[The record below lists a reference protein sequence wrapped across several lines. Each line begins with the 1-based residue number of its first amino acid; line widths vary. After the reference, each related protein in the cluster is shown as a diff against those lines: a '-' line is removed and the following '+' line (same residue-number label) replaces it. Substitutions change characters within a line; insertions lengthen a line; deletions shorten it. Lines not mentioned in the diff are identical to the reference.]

1 MSDFNLNASVRN
13 DLGKGASR
21 RLRRANEQVPAIIY
35 GGEQA
40 PQAIAVDKTAFYKAI
55 EDEAFFS
62 SVINLTVDG
71 KAQQVVVRD
80 LQRHPYKALLT
91 HADFMRVD
99 ATHELTLS
107 VPLHVIGEDS
117 SKAIKDQ
124 DGELHILA
132 SEVEISCLPKDL
144 PEYLEVDISNIELGT
159 TLHLSDL
166 TVPAG
171 VTLVALTHGEDHDNA
186 LVSVTKAKVR
196 AEAAEEGEEAAGEE
210 AKGEEPKGEGD
221 TE

>member
-1 MSDFNLNASVRN
+1 MSDYTLNASVRN

-21 RLRRANEQVPAIIY
+21 RLRRANAQVPAIIY

-40 PQAIAVDKTAFYKAI
+40 PQPIAVDKTSFYKAL

-62 SVINLTVDG
+62 SIINLQVDG

-80 LQRHPYKALLT
+80 LQRHPFKPLVT
-91 HADFMRVD
+91 HADFLRVD
-99 ATHELTLS
+99 ATHELTLN
-107 VPLHVIGEDS
+107 VPLHVIGEDACA
-117 SKAIKDQ
+117 AIKDK
-124 DGELHILA
+124 DGELHQLA

-144 PEYLEVDISNIELGT
+144 PEYLEVDISAVELGS

-186 LVSVTKAKVR
+186 VLSITKAKVR
-196 AEAAEEGEEAAGEE
+196 GGAEEEGEEETGGEAA
-210 AKGEEPKGEGD
+210 AGEGD